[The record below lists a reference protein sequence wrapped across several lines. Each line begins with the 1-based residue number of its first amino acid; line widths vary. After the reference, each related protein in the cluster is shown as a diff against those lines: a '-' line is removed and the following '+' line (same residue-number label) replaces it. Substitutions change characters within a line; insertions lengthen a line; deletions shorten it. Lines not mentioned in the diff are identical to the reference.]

1 MNALTSFK
9 STVSRFAKDRSGNFA
24 LMFAAASTGIVLS
37 AGFAIDVTQML
48 SARAELRQAL
58 DAAIVSTALDI
69 SRNKVSEADAKTRLE
84 LFFRSNLNSKRFNS
98 VTTNLDDVKV
108 DAVTNV
114 ISASATTDYQLA
126 FPVFGADKTKK
137 ISTSSAAQYRQRL
150 VEVSMVLDVTGSM
163 AGQKIADLKTAAKA
177 GVKAFLDNGYGN
189 ARVAI
194 VPYAFGVN
202 AGALKSQVRDEAGNP
217 IVGSCATERRGAQMF
232 TDASPIGAKVTLANK
247 INYTFPNGTFG
258 KYDPICPT
266 TPVLPLTKNS
276 ATLNAEINSLVADQG
291 TAGQMGIQWG
301 WYMLSPNWKSVLPAS
316 SAPVAYGTPEVDKFL
331 IIMTDG
337 VFNAEASGLASVPAV
352 PGVAKASGRLALSYC
367 NAIKAQKIKVFT
379 IGFKMDE
386 NGSEKAEA
394 LKVLQDCAS
403 TPVGTETTFFN
414 ADNGT
419 ELTAAFEEIAKRV
432 EHVALVN

>member
-9 STVSRFAKDRSGNFA
+9 STVSRFAKDTSGNFA

-84 LFFRSNLNSKRFNS
+84 LFFRSNINTKRFNN
-98 VTTNLDDVKV
+98 VTTNLVDVKV

-114 ISASATTDYQLA
+114 ISASAATDYQLA

-163 AGQKIADLKTAAKA
+163 AGQKIQDLKTAAKA
-177 GVKAFLDNGYGN
+177 GVKAFLDTGYGN

-194 VPYAFGVN
+194 VPYSLSVN
-202 AGALKSQVRDEAGNP
+202 VGALSKYVVDEAGLP
-217 IVGSCATERRGAQMF
+217 IKDTCSTERRGAEMF
-232 TDASPIGAKVTLANK
+232 TDVGPTVAKVTRANALK
-247 INYTFPNGTFG
+247 G
-258 KYDPICPT
+258 CPKSD
-266 TPVLPLTKNS
+266 VQPLTNS
-276 ATLNAEINSLVADQG
+276 SISLNKTIDDLEAVGN
-291 TAGQMGIQWG
+291 TAGQIGLQWG
-301 WYMLSPNWKSVLPAS
+301 AYMLSPKWKSALPAA
-316 SAPVAYGTPEVDKFL
+316 SAPAAYGTPELDKFL
-331 IIMTDG
+331 ILMTDG
-337 VFNAEASGLASVPAV
+337 QFNTDYSGLTNAQIASY
-352 PGVAKASGRLALSYC
+352 PGITAPSGRLAMSYC
-367 NAIKAQKIKVFT
+367 NEIKAKKIKLFT
-379 IGFKMDE
+379 IGFRLADIKPAASK
-386 NGSEKAEA
+386 NEA
-394 LKVLQDCAS
+394 TRLLQDCAS

-414 ADNGT
+414 ADNGA